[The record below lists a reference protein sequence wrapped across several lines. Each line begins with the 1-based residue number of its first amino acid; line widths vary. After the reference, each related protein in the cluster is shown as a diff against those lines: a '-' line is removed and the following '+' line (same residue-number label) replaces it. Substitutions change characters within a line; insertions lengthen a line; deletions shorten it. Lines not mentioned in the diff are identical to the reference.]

1 MRDLVEARRDV
12 PLNHPLI
19 GAAGEQVDLGD
30 GVLGAAS
37 GTEPIRAGL
46 EVRLQDRLQHQLQGG
61 LHHPVPHGRD
71 AEPALVAARLW
82 DHPLPYG
89 QGRKRLGLQVGPKL
103 GEEGLL
109 APLTLDV
116 VGRLAVH
123 PGRAGALVAPHP
135 TPPNQQERRVT
146 DKVEQVIKPTRAII
160 GCPSV
165 QLGLDSPYPRLR
177 LLGGRPRRAG
187 VHRRPS
193 GMPAPPLRTRCPPS
207 PCGRLSRP
215 PTTTG
220 TPSPPSVIS
229 RRRACPPPAWL
240 ASGEGNPG
248 RVPTFTIDR
257 STRAVP
263 SSSPAAS
270 PQVRRRLSLWPPRR
284 RVLRRRGVDHPAQ
297 GRSRA
302 AARPTSTRLEPVSP
316 AYGVPP
322 LVHCSLHLLVSLA
335 GPGPSGGADPSRRCQ
350 GCSHPSPRL
359 RGQAALSFSG
369 LLRQT
374 AGGSFHP
381 TRSHGASWRTI
392 PSTHT

>member
-1 MRDLVEARRDV
+1 
-12 PLNHPLI
+12 
-19 GAAGEQVDLGD
+19 VDLGD

-71 AEPALVAARLW
+71 AKPALVATRLG

-103 GEEGLL
+103 GEERLL

-123 PGRAGALVAPHP
+123 PGRAGALVSPHP

-146 DKVEQVIKPTRAII
+146 DKVEQVIKPTQAII

-165 QLGLDSPYPRLR
+165 QLGLDSQYPRLR

-220 TPSPPSVIS
+220 TPSPPRVIS

-240 ASGEGNPG
+240 ASGEGDPG

-284 RVLRRRGVDHPAQ
+284 RVLRRRGVDRPAH

-316 AYGVPP
+316 AYGG
-322 LVHCSLHLLVSLA
+322 STTGSLLVA
-335 GPGPSGGADPSRRCQ
+335 PSRLACRTRAVWRCRPV
-350 GCSHPSPRL
+350 PSL
-359 RGQAALSFSG
+359 SG
-369 LLRQT
+369 LLPPFP
-374 AGGSFHP
+374 APPGSGCP
-381 TRSHGASWRTI
+381 QLQRPAATDRRRVLPPARSDGASWRTM
-392 PSTHT
+392 PSAQQ